1 MKRSI
6 PIVAA
11 LAAVFLQGAG
21 LLPAQR
27 EAFTLSRLVKR
38 ADKAALF
45 RVERVLPLG
54 RGESAVV
61 LTALD
66 PVKGIERFANLRVLR
81 RGDLCFEA
89 DLGRLPGGSRILLF
103 ARSLP
108 GRPGLYAQ
116 LPGGL
121 LPGRPELAEAAR
133 ALLEAQKRGDLPRVL
148 AAQLAHPDP
157 RVSRDALLSLYRSP
171 AADLS
176 AQAPRI
182 RPVLARLVRA
192 ESARPDAFATWA
204 VRLALRL
211 GMKEVVP
218 DLADTYIRSGGTA
231 GYSSFLLE
239 AMKRLDPDAAL
250 RRAALAAGRGK
261 RPALAAARMAAAL
274 GGPRAPSLLR
284 ELARSPFP
292 EVRAAALK
300 GSAEVREERRTRGK
314 EAVAPRPRFRA
325 IFKGARR
332 FK

>member
-6 PIVAA
+6 FTVIA
-11 LAAVFLQGAG
+11 LAGALSLAPD

-38 ADKAALF
+38 AGKAAIF

-81 RGDLCFEA
+81 RGDLCFET

-103 ARSLP
+103 AGPVP

-121 LPGRPELAEAAR
+121 LPGRTGLAEAAR
-133 ALLEAQKRGDLPRVL
+133 ALLEAQKKGDLPRVL

-157 RVSRDALLSLYRSP
+157 RVSMDALLSLYRSP

-176 AQAPRI
+176 AQAARI

-211 GMKEVVP
+211 HMKEVVP
-218 DLADTYIRSGGTA
+218 DLADAYIRSA
-231 GYSSFLLE
+231 GETGFSAFLLE
-239 AMKRLDPDAAL
+239 AMKRLDPGAAL
-250 RRAALAAGRGK
+250 QRAALAARRGK

-274 GGPRAPSLLR
+274 GGSLAPSLLR

-292 EVRAAALK
+292 EVRASALK
-300 GSAEVREERRTRGK
+300 GAAWAGKDRGK
-314 EAVAPRPRFRA
+314 ESTPPRPGFRA
-325 IFKGARR
+325 IFKGTRR